1 MSACSGPSLH
11 LVLMA
16 SYVLRARVLRSASFS
31 RSLTLLFGKSRRR
44 TPVAECA
51 RTFILAIDSTSGFTE
66 SSKSLQPVCRS
77 ALLRSGRDRPAAFA
91 MSELAEIDIRCAI
104 MDGVYVCKSTE
115 LYLPAV
121 VAMTVPAGIVNEA
134 EAGIVVKGALC
145 SMSFGVVR
153 EETLSASSPH
163 ESSRSC
169 ELFELEL
176 TPDEDD
182 VVDNWVTAVVRDLA
196 SEEPGECKPITV
208 FPDRPESESSSR
220 RPTCSCAG
228 GFGRLRGIVDLGLLL

>member
-1 MSACSGPSLH
+1 
-11 LVLMA
+11 
-16 SYVLRARVLRSASFS
+16 
-31 RSLTLLFGKSRRR
+31 
-44 TPVAECA
+44 
-51 RTFILAIDSTSGFTE
+51 
-66 SSKSLQPVCRS
+66 VCRS
-77 ALLRSGRDRPAAFA
+77 ALLRSGRDGPAAFA
-91 MSELAEIDIRCAI
+91 VSEKGEIDIRCAI
-104 MDGVYVCKSTE
+104 LAGIYVCKSTE

-134 EAGIVVKGALC
+134 EAGIVVKGAPCSSAELYLTAVVAMTVPAGIVHEAEAGIVVKGAVC

-182 VVDNWVTAVVRDLA
+182 VVANWVTTVVLDLA
-196 SEEPGECKPITV
+196 SEELGECKPIIV

-228 GFGRLRGIVDLGLLL
+228 GFGRLRGIGGLGLLL